1 MNSGTNSNST
11 SNGTMNNGSGTMN
24 NGSTNG
30 TMNNGTAN
38 GTMNNGSTNN
48 GTWNGV
54 SSTPSTSWSPER
66 DPSWGWNNHGVWNGG
81 SNTNTGANA
90 SMNASASGVNG
101 SANMNGTGVNGNAS
115 MTTDGSMNSTGSYSA
130 YGTAIPSLPANVQNR
145 FSQDFPAGASTSYK
159 WNQYGDWFHTYQ
171 MNNGRLIQYFYDQR
185 GSGYSLAL
193 PVLQSYVPENI
204 VNSALQKYGSSLY
217 SISMVKTNGGN
228 EAYQVGLLQRG
239 QMQMQYLDENGATV
253 SDVWRTEEVDST
265 MQSTQSN
272 AAMNDGSMN
281 SGTNNTQ
288 SSDMNTQSN
297 NGTNS
302 GMKQENADGSDM
314 KMKSKDGKTKGKTG
328 VNYNK

>member
-1 MNSGTNSNST
+1 
-11 SNGTMNNGSGTMN
+11 
-24 NGSTNG
+24 
-30 TMNNGTAN
+30 
-38 GTMNNGSTNN
+38 
-48 GTWNGV
+48 
-54 SSTPSTSWSPER
+54 
-66 DPSWGWNNHGVWNGG
+66 
-81 SNTNTGANA
+81 
-90 SMNASASGVNG
+90 
-101 SANMNGTGVNGNAS
+101 
-115 MTTDGSMNSTGSYSA
+115 
-130 YGTAIPSLPANVQNR
+130 
-145 FSQDFPAGASTSYK
+145 
-159 WNQYGDWFHTYQ
+159 

-288 SSDMNTQSN
+288 SSDMNTQST

-302 GMKQENADGSDM
+302 GMKQENANGSDM
-314 KMKSKDGKTKGKTG
+314 RMKSKDGKTKGKTG